1 MRFGAMFAIR
11 SPDEAGTLAWRPK
24 KKVLELTLNRDAE
37 ALFGEVAEARF
48 KSLADALGAQAEVK
62 LAAE

>member
-1 MRFGAMFAIR
+1 MARASGPRI
-11 SPDEAGTLAWRPK
+11 
-24 KKVLELTLNRDAE
+24 VNY